1 MQALVPPKFVR
12 LFLILSDAF
21 TKGSDTT
28 IDSAVLLVPGYD
40 LFQKNNVGSGISWTI
55 IWGSRDRDQEDA

>member
-40 LFQKNNVGSGISWTI
+40 LFQKK
-55 IWGSRDRDQEDA
+55 

>member
-40 LFQKNNVGSGISWTI
+40 LFQKKQCWILHLLNHHLGIK
-55 IWGSRDRDQEDA
+55 R